1 MEHHN
6 APPPTHADAAR
17 ARLLEDLRRAKA
29 LGHLVQAWKIQA
41 TLAGFDM
48 AIDVLRAGGG
58 AL

>member
-1 MEHHN
+1 MDTTTQT
-6 APPPTHADAAR
+6 PTDTAR
-17 ARLLEDLRRAKA
+17 ARLLEDLRRAKT
-29 LGHLVQAWKIQA
+29 LGHNVQAWKIKA